1 MEFTVLLSI
10 YHKESPLFFEQS
22 LNSIFNQTLQPSE
35 VIIVKDGPL
44 TKELDTII
52 NFFCNKHK
60 QIKVIP
66 LPKNVGLGNAL
77 NEGIKYCSHEL
88 IARMDTDD
96 IAKKSRFEKQ
106 IAVFKNDASIDVCS
120 GWIEEFEGNCSNVL
134 SIKKIPEE
142 HNEIF
147 KYSKHRCPINHPAV
161 MYKKSAVIKAG
172 GYEGFPEDY
181 RLWVKMLMNGN
192 KFYNIQESILF
203 FRFSKEMIKRRGGWK
218 YAMFDIKSQFDFY
231 KMGFINIP
239 TFLYNIFI
247 RVLVRLVPTSG
258 RNFIYKHLLR
268 K

>member
-10 YHKESPLFFEQS
+10 YYKESPLYFEQS

-44 TKELDTII
+44 TKELDAII
-52 NFFCNKHK
+52 DLFCNKYK

-77 NEGIKYCSHEL
+77 NEGIKHCSHEL

-96 IAKKSRFEKQ
+96 IAKKNRFEKQ
-106 IAVFKNDASIDVCS
+106 IEVFEKDTSIDICS
-120 GWIEEFEGNCSNVL
+120 GWIEEFEGNCNNIL
-134 SIKKIPEE
+134 SIKKLPEK
-142 HNEIF
+142 HDEIF
-147 KYSKHRCPINHPAV
+147 KYSKHRCPINHPTV

-181 RLWVKMLMNGN
+181 RLWIKMLINGA
-192 KFYNIQESILF
+192 KFYNIQESLLL

-239 TFLYNIFI
+239 TLLYNIFI
-247 RVLVRLVPTSG
+247 RISVRLMPTSG
-258 RNFIYKHLLR
+258 RHFLYKNLLR